1 MSASSAEFRSVVD
14 SGLRKFGEVLV
25 LARMNRGAGR
35 KDWYLLRRVGDL
47 EIVVG
52 RNRPADCQTAFPG
65 LYLPCRGAAG
75 DELLPLALD
84 LVMSVEES
92 VFGELQDGDPELVD
106 SFAGVPGDEGWVAE
120 WFAERPGRQVVFG
133 EYPPF
138 LSDDPSLAIDA
149 IVPQADGSAAP
160 GIY

>member
-1 MSASSAEFRSVVD
+1 MTRVRSCRDDRVASAASVVHKPASGALVRDDASVWAPMSASSAEFRSVVD

-92 VFGELQDGDPELVD
+92 VFGELREGDPEFID
-106 SFAGVPGDEGWVAE
+106 SFAAVPGDEG
-120 WFAERPGRQVVFG
+120 
-133 EYPPF
+133 
-138 LSDDPSLAIDA
+138 
-149 IVPQADGSAAP
+149 
-160 GIY
+160 